1 MKWSNIIINKSSH
14 RSKSIHCEKEELH
27 EVTCLYIGVC
37 KPDRTRGGF
46 NRHRRKKKFFHICFM
61 ISFLLIAFTSPI
73 LYFPLPWAAR
83 LLLLTRSIS
92 LQRNA
97 SALLFAACQLPH
109 SPRQIQL
116 PRHTK
121 LLTATAASLL
131 PPKIQLSELRAS
143 SVLIKQ
149 RFRSSLWVTK
159 AGKHCEERK
168 SCNTVSGTK
177 LTTSI

>member
-97 SALLFAACQLPH
+97 SALLSAACPLPH

-116 PRHTK
+116 P
-121 LLTATAASLL
+121 TAHEATHSHCSILAPSKDSA
-131 PPKIQLSELRAS
+131 QW
-143 SVLIKQ
+143 IKSQ
-149 RFRSSLWVTK
+149 FSAHK
-159 AGKHCEERK
+159 A
-168 SCNTVSGTK
+168 VF
-177 LTTSI
+177 